1 MSGTT
6 STRFNR
12 FALSTGLAMSL
23 ALVASSALADGKAM
37 CTKAE
42 KSTWKP
48 QAEAEAAAEAA
59 GHEVRRSKITDGNC
73 YEVYTVKDGKNL
85 ELFYDPTTLTLVQ
98 TVVK

>member
-1 MSGTT
+1 MNI
-6 STRFNR
+6 RNLPL
-12 FALSTGLAMSL
+12 FAGLVL
-23 ALVASSALADGKAM
+23 ALGASAAWADGKVS
-37 CTKAE
+37 CTTAD

-48 QAEAEAAAEAA
+48 QADAEAAAKAA

-85 ELFYDPTTLTLVQ
+85 ELFYDPVTLKLVK

>member
-6 STRFNR
+6 STSFRR
-12 FALSTGLAMSL
+12 L
-23 ALVASSALADGKAM
+23 ALVTSLVTGLTFMASPALADGKVA
-37 CTKAE
+37 CTTAD

-48 QAEAEAAAEAA
+48 QADAEAAAKAA
-59 GHEVRRSKITDGNC
+59 GHDVRRSKVTDGNC

-85 ELFYDPTTLTLVQ
+85 ELFYDPVTLKLVQ